1 MFIIFSDPPH
11 IPGEYII
18 TEAIPRHIYSGE
30 MFAMPL
36 PVYPHYP
43 DRYMCPALLVTLR
56 PPAPG
61 TFREPF
67 GFLPAPPA
75 APSHLLET
83 ESQVRFT
90 AK

>member
-1 MFIIFSDPPH
+1 MFITFSDPPH

-36 PVYPHYP
+36 YPHYP

-75 APSHLLET
+75 AQSHLLET
-83 ESQVRFT
+83 PESQVRFT